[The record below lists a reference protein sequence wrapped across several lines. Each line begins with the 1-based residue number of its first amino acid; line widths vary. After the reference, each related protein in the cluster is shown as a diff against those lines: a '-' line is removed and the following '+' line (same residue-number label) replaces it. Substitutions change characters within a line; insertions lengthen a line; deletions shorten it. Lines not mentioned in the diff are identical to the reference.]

1 MNPKKS
7 GTVFI
12 VLMISLLAF
21 GAASSANLANVG
33 TGLIGGLVIPNLSLQ
48 SQDQVTAIGDTS
60 FQPVYVNKRVVVN
73 VTNTTTPVVPTNNS
87 TYNNNT
93 NSG

>member
-1 MNPKKS
+1 MSPKKS

-21 GAASSANLANVG
+21 GAASSANIANIG
-33 TGLIGGLVIPNLSLQ
+33 TGLFGEVKNANLSLH

-60 FQPVYVNKRVVVN
+60 FQPVYVNKRVIVN
-73 VTNTTTPVVPTNNS
+73 VTNTTTPITPIKNS
-87 TYNNNT
+87 TTNNT